1 VPSDHR
7 QGARAAGCKLRS
19 GGRQRIDQI
28 YDAYQAAAE
37 ELALVADWATSA
49 SGKVL
54 AISARARIIREQAR
68 LLADAGLLPS
78 YKPRCLEDS
87 TPLALSIADILH
99 SDGVPNQTI
108 LKCGDAISDWTD
120 HRLQTAPP
128 K

>member
-1 VPSDHR
+1 V
-7 QGARAAGCKLRS
+7 AEE
-19 GGRQRIDQI
+19 RIEQI

-54 AISARARIIREQAR
+54 AISARARIIREQVR

-78 YKPRCLEDS
+78 YKPRYIEDS

-99 SDGVPNQTI
+99 RDGVPKETI
-108 LKCGDAISDWTD
+108 FKCGDAIADWTD
-120 HRLQTAPP
+120 HRLQAEPP